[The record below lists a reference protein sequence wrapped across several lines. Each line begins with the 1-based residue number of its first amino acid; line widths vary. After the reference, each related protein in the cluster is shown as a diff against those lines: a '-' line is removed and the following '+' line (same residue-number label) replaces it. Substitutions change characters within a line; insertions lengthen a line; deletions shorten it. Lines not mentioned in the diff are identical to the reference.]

1 MSNKKDHVYD
11 LPGAVAAAISSNRPE
26 LVNMLINQ
34 IKKGETLAP
43 EHIIGCLEVIRD
55 LTKYRHED
63 NQRAL
68 ALGRYCRRLSD
79 ASKGIDKVEEK
90 IREVTRKLGSCEPL
104 EPDELE

>member
-1 MSNKKDHVYD
+1 MSDDKHVYE
-11 LPGAVAAAISSNRPE
+11 LPGGVAAAIQTNRPE
-26 LVNMLINQ
+26 LVNIVIAQ
-34 IKKGETLAP
+34 VKRGEPLSQ
-43 EHIIGCLEVIRD
+43 EHVIGCLEVIRD

-68 ALGRYCRRLSD
+68 ALGSYCRRLSD

-104 EPDELE
+104 TEDELE

>member
-1 MSNKKDHVYD
+1 MSDEKNHVYN
-11 LPGAVAAAISSNRPE
+11 LPGAVAAAISTNRPE
-26 LVNMLINQ
+26 LVTMLINQ

-63 NQRAL
+63 NQRAI
-68 ALGRYCRRLSD
+68 ALVRYCRRLSD
-79 ASKGIDKVEEK
+79 VLKGIDKAEEK
-90 IREVTRKLGSCEPL
+90 IREVARKIGSCEPL